1 MHSEYV
7 TSLSQTIQ
15 CWMPRQFFLA
25 QCRPECKSAFDH
37 QLE

>member
-15 CWMPRQFFLA
+15 GKMPRDFFLA
-25 QCRPECKSAFDH
+25 QCRPEYKFVFDH
-37 QLE
+37 HLE